1 MSNSVRP
8 HRRQPTRIPRPWDS
22 PGKNTGVG
30 YHFLLQCM
38 KVKSESEVAQS
49 CPTLST
55 PWTAAYQAPPS
66 MGFSRQKY
74 WSGVPLPP
82 PYLILASPYISS
94 VCAKLLQLCLT
105 LSDPMDCSLAGSS
118 VHGILQARTL
128 EWVALLSSR
137 GSSRPGMEPASLAS
151 PAPAVGLF
159 TTSAT
164 WEAVYGELVGPGTSE
179 SRQFLLHQGP
189 FNSAPSLLC
198 SWVLSSL
205 PDG

>member
-22 PGKNTGVG
+22 PGKNTGVNC
-30 YHFLLQCM
+30 HFLLQCV
-38 KVKSESEVAQS
+38 KVKSESEVTQS

-137 GSSRPGMEPASLAS
+137 GSSRPGMEPAS
-151 PAPAVGLF
+151 PVAPALQAD
-159 TTSAT
+159 SIP
-164 WEAVYGELVGPGTSE
+164 LS
-179 SRQFLLHQGP
+179 HQGSP
-189 FNSAPSLLC
+189 CIFHRARSKP
-198 SWVLSSL
+198 LSSV
-205 PDG
+205 D